1 MPLTKR
7 LPSPVRPGSRL
18 VRGGDEDPWSIG
30 REGMNAEGSTGPKR
44 RFPRKH
50 RNPRQ
55 VLPFMAP
62 RSCRNPHGGVV
73 KKTPVTTLIVM
84 LLSSLMFA
92 QRAVSRAT
100 TGTTTTS
107 SSGSC
112 TRTSSTSTGTTTSSA
127 SQHTQS
133 LSTPSVLATRSK
145 AAAVFEA
152 MHVVRAS
159 QSPST
164 STGTS
169 SGVLLPST
177 VVPFR

>member
-1 MPLTKR
+1 M
-7 LPSPVRPGSRL
+7 
-18 VRGGDEDPWSIG
+18 
-30 REGMNAEGSTGPKR
+30 
-44 RFPRKH
+44 
-50 RNPRQ
+50 
-55 VLPFMAP
+55 
-62 RSCRNPHGGVV
+62 
-73 KKTPVTTLIVM
+73 KKTLIRTLSVM
-84 LLSSLMFA
+84 LLSSVMFA

-112 TRTSSTSTGTTTSSA
+112 TRTSSTGTGTSTSSA
-127 SQHTQS
+127 SQRTQS
-133 LSTPSVLATRSK
+133 LSTPDVLATRSK

-152 MHVVRAS
+152 MRVVRAS

-169 SGVLLPST
+169 GGVVLPNT